1 MASKFK
7 FNWGTGIAVFYITFV
22 IAMLTFVFWTTGN
35 NRDLVTEDYYAEE
48 LVYQKTIDNKA
59 RANEL
64 VGEVSI
70 SSRIGRIDLKLPE
83 GMNNKFI
90 KGELFLYRQD
100 DKRKDTKFQ
109 FEGSRLDFSFNSEK
123 IVTGRWKAKLS
134 WAAEGKDYYFEDNI
148 WIK

>member
-1 MASKFK
+1 MASKIK
-7 FNWGTGIAVFYITFV
+7 FNWGTGIAIFYVSFV
-22 IAMLTFVFWTTGN
+22 IAILAFVFWTTGN

-83 GMNNKFI
+83 GMNNRSI

>member
-83 GMNNKFI
+83 GMNNKSI

>member
-7 FNWGTGIAVFYITFV
+7 FNWGTGIAIFYVSFV
-22 IAMLTFVFWTTGN
+22 IAILAFVFWTTGN
-35 NRDLVTEDYYAEE
+35 RRDLVTEDYYAEE
-48 LVYQKTIDNKA
+48 LAYQSTIDNRE
-59 RANEL
+59 RANNLE
-64 VGEVSI
+64 GYVSI
-70 SSRIGRIDLKLPE
+70 KALEGIISIELPL
-83 GMNNKFI
+83 GMNDKSV
-90 KGELFLYRQD
+90 KGELYLFRQD

>member
-83 GMNNKFI
+83 GMNNRSI

>member
-109 FEGSRLDFSFNSEK
+109 FEGNRLDFSFNSEK

>member
-22 IAMLTFVFWTTGN
+22 IVMLTFVFWTTGN

>member
-35 NRDLVTEDYYAEE
+35 NGDLVTEDYYAEE

-83 GMNNKFI
+83 GMNNRSI

>member
-35 NRDLVTEDYYAEE
+35 NRDLVTDDYYAEE

-134 WAAEGKDYYFEDNI
+134 WAAEGKEYYFEDNI